1 MERHQKLPP
10 PPYTRV
16 IFVAT
21 DRNRQEE
28 GNHRECKQQPHEI
41 QTTEKGVG
49 PTGSEI
55 ERKVSIAG
63 KSLK

>member
-1 MERHQKLPP
+1 MTSSSRTK
-10 PPYTRV
+10 
-16 IFVAT
+16 F
-21 DRNRQEE
+21 RQL
-28 GNHRECKQQPHEI
+28 K
-41 QTTEKGVG
+41 KAW